1 MAPVIW
7 LASYPRS
14 GNTFLRTILFQ
25 CFGIRSASVYPTDL
39 GDSTELQQAVGH
51 IEHRAGRV
59 VFEGEPPY
67 FLKTHQ
73 LQARGDRRTIY
84 VVRNGADAV
93 RSLFDYHRG
102 EIPLDQIIR
111 GWRFGTWSR
120 HLETWIPTPEPD
132 TLVLRYEDM
141 RRDLR
146 PVVDVL
152 SAFIGRAPVTR
163 TLPER
168 SRLADGKWI
177 RVAADKQPFTAEER
191 ALFDEINGPT
201 MAAYGYSH

>member
-1 MAPVIW
+1 M
-7 LASYPRS
+7 
-14 GNTFLRTILFQ
+14 
-25 CFGIRSASVYPTDL
+25 
-39 GDSTELQQAVGH
+39 
-51 IEHRAGRV
+51 

-73 LQARGDRRTIY
+73 LQPRGDRRTIY

-191 ALFDEINGPT
+191 ALFDEITVRPWPPT
-201 MAAYGYSH
+201 ATATDGMIETGRSRPSPLPLRPKPPICATRPEDRA